1 MQTHFTIW
9 LVFYKVKNGAGESSW
24 WGNALRLHSSS
35 LAKLCS
41 ALRSYDWATYIVHN
55 VQYNTGMHAKR
66 LIMTFARPKQAKFA
80 QNSLVFDPHLIET
93 GDSNHSPRK
102 IRDKK

>member
-24 WGNALRLHSSS
+24 SGNALRLHSSS

-55 VQYNTGMHAKR
+55 VQYRHACKKTDHFR
-66 LIMTFARPKQAKFA
+66 QAQTSKIRSEFA
-80 QNSLVFDPHLIET
+80 LFDPHLIET